1 MSTSAKEVL
10 EAALKLE
17 PVELARVAETLLDS
31 LTEAEIESV
40 EDAEDVAEARAAL
53 DEMKRTGEASAP
65 LERVK
70 RDLGLP

>member
-17 PVELARVAETLLDS
+17 PVERARVAETLLDS
-31 LTEAEIESV
+31 LTEAEIEAV

-53 DEMKRTGEASAP
+53 DEIKRTGEASVP

>member
-1 MSTSAKEVL
+1 MSTRAKEVL

-17 PVELARVAETLLDS
+17 PVERARVAETLLDS
-31 LTEAEIESV
+31 LTEAEIEAV

-53 DEMKRTGEASAP
+53 DEMKRTGEASVP
-65 LERVK
+65 LERIK